1 MEKLK
6 ENCKAEQAGWDTEKS
21 ALQKRAEDAEA
32 ALKPVV
38 DELTGVKRQIHA
50 MTAAVFGKHP
60 CFTLSTYL
68 PIRCRFTDACKYAG
82 TPISHLGSD
91 VQKKLKAAYT
101 LIEQLYTGAQR
112 IICTTSHNKPPPT
125 LIKETL
131 ESKGWCSDR
140 LNLGKS
146 MGA

>member
-6 ENCKAEQAGWDTEKS
+6 ESFNKERADWETEKF
-21 ALQKRAEDAEA
+21 ALRKRAEDAEA

-60 CFTLSTYL
+60 CCILSTYL
-68 PIRCRFTDACKYAG
+68 PMCCRFTDICNDAG
-82 TPISHLGSD
+82 TRISHLGSD

-101 LIEQLYTGAQR
+101 LIEQ
-112 IICTTSHNKPPPT
+112 
-125 LIKETL
+125 
-131 ESKGWCSDR
+131 
-140 LNLGKS
+140 
-146 MGA
+146 

>member
-6 ENCKAEQAGWDTEKS
+6 ESFNKERADWDTEKS

-38 DELTGVKRQIHA
+38 DELTGVKRRIHA
-50 MTAAVFGKHP
+50 MTAAVFCKHP
-60 CFTLSTYL
+60 CFTFSTYH
-68 PIRCRFTDACKYAG
+68 PICCQFIDACNYAG
-82 TPISHLGSD
+82 TRISHLGSD

-112 IICTTSHNKPPPT
+112 IICTASHNKPSPT

-131 ESKGWCSDR
+131 AK
-140 LNLGKS
+140 LS
-146 MGA
+146 MMPA